1 MKVTVNA
8 RDKRAPQRVTNEI
21 IKIEM
26 KAGVMN
32 TTRSSVPPVYA
43 NSDFTCAETLC
54 QQNGLSLV
62 KGVRR

>member
-1 MKVTVNA
+1 MKVTVKV

-32 TTRSSVPPVYA
+32 TTRSSDPPVYA
-43 NSDFTCAETLC
+43 NSDFESAL
-54 QQNGLSLV
+54 
-62 KGVRR
+62 GVSRKPERVVTG